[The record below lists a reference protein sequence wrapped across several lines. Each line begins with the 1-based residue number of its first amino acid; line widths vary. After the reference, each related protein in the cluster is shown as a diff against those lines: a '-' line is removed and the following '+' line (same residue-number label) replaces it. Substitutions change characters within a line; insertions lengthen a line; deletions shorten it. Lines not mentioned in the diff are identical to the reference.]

1 MIVVN
6 IYQIKS
12 MSLII
17 EESEK
22 QKVFRQVKHRLGAP
36 LRKIELEDE
45 QMCTLLE
52 IAVED
57 HSSYIN
63 EWLIET
69 QWSSLDGINLD
80 TADLTK
86 ALTTRSL
93 GYEDSFT
100 YAYSKLVG
108 LQARGPWELKQDFI
122 TIVSGQQAYSVP
134 AGRELNEV
142 LYFQPPTI
150 GAALFN
156 NGFGDAGGFG
166 GGFGQVGGY
175 GGMGMGGFGGGG
187 FFLSPSFDLVLRNSD
202 YNLKQRLI
210 SSELTYNVIGGPNG
224 TKIIR
229 LISTPGSSLSF
240 GGSLSGGRNVTGSKV
255 WYWYYETTSD
265 EDRQR
270 CLNANKD
277 IVKLPS
283 DVPVD
288 VVNFTEL
295 NSPSK
300 QWVRDYFTAL
310 CKETLGRVRGKFG
323 GALGVT
329 DAEVTMDY
337 ESLLSESKEDKTAL
351 MTRLDERLKRL
362 SPDQMLTRKATEAEQ
377 LNKALQYRPL
387 GITVI

>member
-1 MIVVN
+1 
-6 IYQIKS
+6 
-12 MSLII
+12 MSLVI
-17 EESEK
+17 EEAEK
-22 QKVFRQVKHRLGAP
+22 QKLFRQVKHRLGAP
-36 LRKIELEDE
+36 LRKIELDDE

-86 ALTTRSL
+86 ALTTRGL

-100 YAYSKLVG
+100 YAYSKIVG
-108 LQARGPWELKQDFI
+108 LQARGPWELKQDYI
-122 TIVSGQQAYSVP
+122 TIRTGQQAYSVP
-134 AGRELNEV
+134 AGREINEV

-150 GAALFN
+150 DYALFSN
-156 NGFGDAGGFG
+156 FGFGGGPGLGFAQTPFGTGG
-166 GGFGQVGGY
+166 GGFGQ
-175 GGMGMGGFGGGG
+175 GG
-187 FFLSPSFDLVLRNSD
+187 FFMSPSFDTVLRNAD

-210 SSELTYNVIGGPNG
+210 SSELIYKVTAGPNG
-224 TKIIR
+224 TKIIH
-229 LISTPGSSLSF
+229 LMPTPGSRISF
-240 GGSLSGGRNVTGSKV
+240 GGGLNPGNGLNVNGSKV

-265 EDRQR
+265 EERQR

-288 VVNFTEL
+288 IVNFSEL
-295 NSPSK
+295 NTPSK
-300 QWVRDYFTAL
+300 QWVRDWFTAI

-323 GALGVT
+323 GHLGVT

-337 ESLLSESKEDKTAL
+337 ESLLSESKEDKTIL
-351 MTRLDERLKRL
+351 LERLNQRL
-362 SPDQMLTRKATEAEQ
+362 ERLRPEAMLTRKANEAEQ

-387 GITVI
+387 GMFVI

>member
-1 MIVVN
+1 MALV
-6 IYQIKS
+6 
-12 MSLII
+12 I

-22 QKVFRQVKHRLGAP
+22 QKLFRQVKHRLGAP
-36 LRKIELEDE
+36 LRKVELSDE

-63 EWLIET
+63 EWLIEA

-80 TADLTK
+80 TTDLAK
-86 ALTTRSL
+86 ALTTRAQ

-100 YAYSKLVG
+100 YAYSKIVG
-108 LQARGPWELKQDFI
+108 LQARGPWELKQDYVTLENGRQVYQI
-122 TIVSGQQAYSVP
+122 P
-134 AGRELNEV
+134 AGREISEV
-142 LYFQPPTI
+142 LYFQPPTVDY
-150 GAALFN
+150 ALYSN
-156 NGFGDAGGFG
+156 YGFGDYGFG
-166 GGFGQVGGY
+166 GGVSQLPYGAAGGGFGY
-175 GGMGMGGFGGGG
+175 GGFY
-187 FFLSPSFDLVLRNSD
+187 LAPAFDIVLRNAD
-202 YNLKQRLI
+202 YNLKQRLV
-210 SSELTYNVIGGPNG
+210 SSELTYWMTAGPNG
-224 TKIIR
+224 TR
-229 LISTPGSSLSF
+229 LLHLSPPPGSRLSF
-240 GGSLSGGRNVTGSKV
+240 GRGGFAGGQQINVGGARV

-283 DVPVD
+283 DVPID

-295 NSPSK
+295 NTPSK
-300 QWVRDYFTAL
+300 QWVRDWFTAL

-323 GALGVT
+323 GSLGVT

-337 ESLLSESKEDKTAL
+337 ESLLSESKEDRTTL
-351 MTRLDERLKRL
+351 LERLNTRLERLR
-362 SPDQMLTRKATEAEQ
+362 PDNMLTRKATEAEQ
-377 LNKALQYRPL
+377 LNKTLQYRPL

>member
-1 MIVVN
+1 MALV
-6 IYQIKS
+6 
-12 MSLII
+12 I

-22 QKVFRQVKHRLGAP
+22 QKLFRQVKHRLGAP
-36 LRKIELEDE
+36 LRKVELSDE

-63 EWLIET
+63 EWLIEA

-80 TADLTK
+80 TTDLAK
-86 ALTTRSL
+86 ALTTRAQ

-100 YAYSKLVG
+100 YAYSKIVG
-108 LQARGPWELKQDFI
+108 LQARGPWELKQDYVTLENGRQVYQI
-122 TIVSGQQAYSVP
+122 P
-134 AGRELNEV
+134 AGREISEV
-142 LYFQPPTI
+142 LYFQPPTVDY
-150 GAALFN
+150 ALYSN
-156 NGFGDAGGFG
+156 YGFGDYGFG
-166 GGFGQVGGY
+166 GGVSQLPYGAAGGGFGY
-175 GGMGMGGFGGGG
+175 GGFY
-187 FFLSPSFDLVLRNSD
+187 LAPAFDIVLRNAD
-202 YNLKQRLI
+202 YNLKQRLV
-210 SSELTYNVIGGPNG
+210 SSELTYWLTAGPNG
-224 TKIIR
+224 SR
-229 LISTPGSSLSF
+229 LLHLSPPPGSRLSF
-240 GGSLSGGRNVTGSKV
+240 GRGGFAGGQQINVGGARV

-295 NSPSK
+295 NTPSK
-300 QWVRDYFTAL
+300 QWVRDWFTAL

-323 GALGVT
+323 GSLGVT

-337 ESLLSESKEDKTAL
+337 ESLLSESREDRTAL
-351 MTRLDERLKRL
+351 LERLNTRLERLR
-362 SPDQMLTRKATEAEQ
+362 PDNMLTRKATEAEQ